1 LAVLTMLSRASF
13 RHRWRSWLSLCL
25 LIALV
30 SGLTLAATAA
40 GRRSDSAFTRYE
52 AAHGYD
58 AFLYAIKPIPKIATL
73 PVVETSTLV
82 GLPTSGTPT
91 CACSRPINFDDFGVF
106 EVPPKQLT
114 HMVKLESGRM
124 PDQSDPDQVLA
135 SFTLA
140 QDDGVHVG
148 TVIRVPFVAPSQRSA
163 VLNNAPT

>member
-1 LAVLTMLSRASF
+1 MAVAL
-13 RHRWRSWLSLCL
+13 L

-30 SGLTLAATAA
+30 SGLVLAAAAA

-73 PVVETSTLV
+73 PVVTTSTLV

-106 EVPPKQLT
+106 EVPPKQLS

-135 SFTLA
+135 SLPWRRT
-140 QDDGVHVG
+140 
-148 TVIRVPFVAPSQRSA
+148 TVCTSAP
-163 VLNNAPT
+163 